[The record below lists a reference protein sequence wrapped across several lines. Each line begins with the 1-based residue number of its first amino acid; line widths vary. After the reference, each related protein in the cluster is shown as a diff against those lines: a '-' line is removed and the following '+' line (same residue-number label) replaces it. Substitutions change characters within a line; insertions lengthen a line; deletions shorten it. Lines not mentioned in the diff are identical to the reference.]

1 MTLWRRVVAGIRG
14 LIWKTRL
21 EHELDEE
28 MRHYLDSMIEKHL
41 SSGMSL
47 ADATRAARAEV
58 GSVEAVKDNVRDV
71 SWETRVETLMADL
84 RFAVRS
90 FLRAPRFTVPALLAL
105 ALGIG
110 ATSAI
115 FSVVHGVML
124 EPLPYHQ
131 PDRIVAVWET
141 DSSGDRGVVAPAN
154 FVAWRERTR
163 SLEHPG
169 MVEPSRTAMIV
180 NGQPDEI
187 DGFAF
192 SSAVFRALGV
202 PPAMGRAYTAEED
215 LAGNDAV
222 IVLSHEFW
230 QTRLG
235 GRVDVLDLSL
245 TTDGRRREVIG
256 VMPPGFTVL
265 GQKAPYLIPYGWRM
279 EEVRSMRGRGM
290 SCGIA
295 RLREGVSLEQASSEM
310 RTIAAQLEKE
320 APERNA
326 RRSMTLI
333 PVHEQMVGDLRPA
346 LFALAGAVLL
356 VLVVACVNVANL
368 LLARGAAR
376 HRELGVRAALGARR
390 GRLVRQMLT
399 ESLVLAAAGGIA
411 GLAVAALFHRAL
423 LALVGYRIPISRL
436 DQVALDL
443 PVVVCTMS
451 MALVTGVLFGLAPA
465 FLSTSRAGAGLRD
478 GGRHG
483 GGRRLRRLLGALVV
497 AQVAL
502 SLVLL
507 VGAGLLVRSFVK
519 LRNIEPGFRA
529 QGVLTASVQLPKN
542 RYDDPKADNFYREA
556 LSRISALPAVESV
569 AAVKPVPLGGPG
581 ILTAFYPVDRPKPA
595 DGQGTTAEVRPVTPG
610 LFRTLRIPQ
619 VAGRDFDFSDTPGS
633 APVAIVSASA
643 LRQFGGEHALGRR
656 LQIFVY
662 HANGRADMEWTIVG
676 VVGDIKMSSLEGD
689 LRPAVYLPRSQLGI
703 RKMTF
708 VVRSGQD
715 PMSLASGITK
725 VIHAMDG
732 EVPVANVQTLED
744 VISGTIARPRAIS
757 TLVAAF
763 ALIALALAAV
773 GVYGVM
779 AYSVLERTQ
788 EIGVRMALGATTSS
802 VFRLVLG
809 RALRL
814 ILIGVAT
821 GLLAAGAL
829 TWLLQRL
836 LYEIEP
842 LDPWT
847 LGTTALMVLVVAAFA
862 SYVPARRGMH
872 IAPLEALRVK

>member
-1 MTLWRRVVAGIRG
+1 MSLLRRLAGGIRG
-14 LIWKTRL
+14 LIWKTRV
-21 EHELDEE
+21 ERELDEE
-28 MRHYLDSMIEKHL
+28 LRQYLDAVIERNL
-41 SSGMSL
+41 SSGMSRSE
-47 ADATRAARAEV
+47 AARAARAEV
-58 GSVEAVKDNVRDV
+58 GSVEAIKDNVRDV
-71 SWETRVETLMADL
+71 SWETRVDTLVGDL

-115 FSVVHGVML
+115 FSVVRGVL
-124 EPLPYHQ
+124 LAPLPYHQ
-131 PDRIVAVWET
+131 PDRLVAVWET

-169 MVEPSRTAMIV
+169 LVEPWRTAMIV

-187 DGFAF
+187 EGFAF

-202 PPAMGRAYTAEED
+202 QPALGRAYTADED

-235 GRVDVLDLSL
+235 GRLDVLELSL
-245 TTDGRRREVIG
+245 TTDGRRRQVIG

-265 GQKAPYLIPYGWRM
+265 GQKAPYLVPYGWRM
-279 EEVRSMRGRGM
+279 EQVRSMPGRGM

-295 RLREGVSLEQASSEM
+295 RLREGVSLEQASSEL
-310 RTIAAQLEKE
+310 RTLAAQLEKE

-356 VLVVACVNVANL
+356 VLLVACVNVANL

-376 HRELGVRAALGARR
+376 QRELGVRAALGARR

-436 DQVALDL
+436 DQVVLDL
-443 PVVVCTMS
+443 PMVVFTMV

-465 FLSTSRAGAGLRD
+465 FVSTTYPGAALRD

-483 GGRRLRRLLGALVV
+483 GGRLLRGMLGALVV

-507 VGAGLLVRSFVK
+507 AGAGLLVRSFVK
-519 LRNIEPGFRA
+519 LRSIDPGFRT
-529 QGVLTASVQLPKN
+529 QGVLTASVQLPKS

-556 LSRISALPAVESV
+556 LARIAALPAVESV
-569 AAVKPVPLGGPG
+569 AAIKPVPLSGPG
-581 ILTAFYPVDRPKPA
+581 ILTSFHPVDRPKPA
-595 DGQGTTAEVRPVTPG
+595 DGQGTTAEVRPVTPE
-610 LFRTLRIPQ
+610 LFRTMGIPQ
-619 VAGRDFDFSDTPGS
+619 VAGRDFDFSDTPAS

-643 LRQFGGEHALGRR
+643 LRQFPGAHPLGRR
-656 LQIFVY
+656 LRIFVY

-676 VVGDIKMSSLEGD
+676 VVGDIRMSSLAGEV
-689 LRPAVYLPRSQLGI
+689 RPAIYLPRSQLGV
-703 RKMTF
+703 RNTTL
-708 VVRSGQD
+708 VVRGRQD
-715 PMSLASGITK
+715 PMSLAGGITRI
-725 VIHAMDG
+725 VHAMDG
-732 EVPVANVQTLED
+732 AVPVANVRTLED
-744 VISGTIARPRAIS
+744 VVSSTIARPRAIS

-763 ALIALALAAV
+763 AIIALALAAV

-814 ILIGVAT
+814 ILIGIAT

-847 LGTTALMVLVVAAFA
+847 LGTTAVMVLVVAAFA

-872 IAPLEALRVK
+872 IAPLEALRAK